1 MFENERQDMVE
12 GLLARGYVKK
22 GRVAEALLRVE
33 RHHFLPRQ
41 LWPQAYEDRPLP
53 IEEGQTISA
62 PHMVAMMAELL
73 ELAPGLK
80 VLEVGAGTGYHAAV
94 IAELVRP
101 GPVFSIEVIPRLAC
115 VAEDNLRRAGYEDAV
130 KVVLA
135 DGSRGLPAE
144 APFDRISVAAA
155 APKVPRPLKEQLKD
169 GGILLVPVGERGGQ
183 ELIMVRRQS
192 DLYSE
197 VAQGGVMF
205 VPLVGEHGQGR

>member
-1 MFENERQDMVE
+1 MFEIERQEMVE
-12 GLLARGYVKK
+12 GLLARGFVKK
-22 GRVAEALLRVE
+22 GRVTEALLRVE
-33 RHHFLPRQ
+33 RHQFLPRQ
-41 LWPQAYEDRPLP
+41 WWPQAYGDRPLP

-73 ELAPGLK
+73 ELAPGMK

-101 GPVFSIEVIPRLAC
+101 GPVFSIEVIPRLAR

-135 DGSRGLPAE
+135 DGSLGLPAE

-155 APKVPRPLKEQLKD
+155 APRVPEPLKEQLKD
-169 GGILLVPVGERGGQ
+169 EGILLVPVGEKRGQ
-183 ELIMVRRQS
+183 ALYRVRRRGHS
-192 DLYSE
+192 YSE
-197 VAQGGVMF
+197 APLIEVMF
-205 VPLVGEHGQGR
+205 VPLVGQHGQGR